1 MIKFFRKIRYNLMEQ
16 NKTGKYFKY
25 AIGEIILVVIGIL
38 IALSI
43 NNWNQARL
51 ENLEEQ
57 IALINLKQDFDFN
70 YRTLDSLLTLTK
82 KSKEIEFNILN
93 YTGNKPKPKTEDE
106 FNDLL
111 NRSLGLSEFFPRNG
125 SLDELLSSGKLKVI
139 KNQRLRKSLS
149 SWYPVFEGIVA
160 REKTV
165 LREINGITKFIL
177 NRASWLNADAVSNSE
192 TVVNNPFPKS
202 GFDVDNRVL
211 LNELEFENMIE
222 NIIFQNDLLINKQK
236 KGLQV
241 ITEIIELIE
250 KEIKE

>member
-1 MIKFFRKIRYNLMEQ
+1 MIKFFRRIRFNLIEK
-16 NKTGKYFKY
+16 NKTGKYLKY

-38 IALSI
+38 IALQI
-43 NNWNQARL
+43 NNWNQTRI

-57 IALINLKQDFDFN
+57 IALKNLKEDFDFN
-70 YRTLDSLLTLTK
+70 YKTLDSLIKSTI
-82 KSKEIEFNILN
+82 KSKEFEFSILK

-111 NRSLGLSEFFPRNG
+111 NQSLGLSEFFPRNG

-149 SWYPVFEGIVA
+149 SWYPVFESIVA

-165 LREINGITKFIL
+165 LREINGITTFML
-177 NRASWLNADAVSNSE
+177 NRASWLNADAVSKAE
-192 TVVNNPFPKS
+192 TIKNNPFPKS
-202 GFDVDNRVL
+202 GFDVDNRIL

-222 NIIFQNDLLINKQK
+222 NIIFQNDLMINKQK
-236 KGLQV
+236 KGLKL
-241 ITEIIELIE
+241 ITEIKELLE